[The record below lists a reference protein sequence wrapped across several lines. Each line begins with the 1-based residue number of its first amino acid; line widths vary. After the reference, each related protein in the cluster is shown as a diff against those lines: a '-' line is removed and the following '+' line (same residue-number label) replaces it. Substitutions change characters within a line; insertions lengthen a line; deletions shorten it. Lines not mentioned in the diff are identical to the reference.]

1 MSALAEGFAASALSV
16 HTAHVRSF
24 SVFKLLC
31 LYTCLR
37 KECIPWDLHTVFA
50 FAFSFQL
57 LNSFK
62 DSYTMHEQPENR
74 TP

>member
-1 MSALAEGFAASALSV
+1 MSALAEGFTASALSV
-16 HTAHVRSF
+16 HTVHVRSF

-37 KECIPWDLHTVFA
+37 KERIPWDLDTVFA
-50 FAFSFQL
+50 CAFSISTFKW
-57 LNSFK
+57 FK
-62 DSYTMHEQPENR
+62 DSYTVHEQPENR